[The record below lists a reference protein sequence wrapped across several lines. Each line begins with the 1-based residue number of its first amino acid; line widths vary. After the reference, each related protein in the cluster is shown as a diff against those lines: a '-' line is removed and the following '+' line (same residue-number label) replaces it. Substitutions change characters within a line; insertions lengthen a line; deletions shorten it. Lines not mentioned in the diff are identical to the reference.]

1 MASSISAAA
10 WTLARRLTPAPLVPL
25 ARRLF
30 NLMIANKDW
39 TEQEELILHLI
50 VPRNRGSVDVGANLG
65 SYTRR
70 LSKLTAFVHA
80 YEPDTQTAQLL
91 QSVGLPNVTVHNK
104 AVSDEIGQITY
115 RVPIVDG
122 HRVVSIAAVAKTFNG
137 KEFAGKQFA
146 EQTVPKTTLD
156 ELVGENIG
164 FVKIDVE
171 GHELELLNGA
181 RKLLTK
187 HRPIVLIEAEDRYRP
202 NAVRDVMEYFGSIGY
217 AGLFIYERS
226 ARAISEL
233 TPKMTDTRELN
244 RPVAKRV
251 EQGYVS
257 NFLFFPTHEA
267 AAHAAGVLN
276 AYFQSER

>member
-10 WTLARRLTPAPLVPL
+10 WTFARRLTPAPLVPL

-70 LSKLTAFVHA
+70 LSKLTPFVHA

-91 QSVGLPNVTVHNK
+91 QSAGLPNVTVHNK
-104 AVSDEIGQITY
+104 AVSDEIGQINY

-137 KEFAGKQFA
+137 KEFNGKEFV
-146 EQTVPKTTLD
+146 EQKVPKTTLD
-156 ELVGENIG
+156 KLADEDIG

-171 GHELELLNGA
+171 GHELEVLNGA
-181 RKLLTK
+181 RRLF
-187 HRPIVLIEAEDRYRP
+187 REQQPIVLIEAEDKHRS
-202 NAVRDVMEYFGSIGY
+202 NAVNDVKEYFRSIDY
-217 AGLFIYERS
+217 DGLFIYERT
-226 ARAISEL
+226 AHAISEL

-244 RPVAKRV
+244 RPVARV
-251 EQGYVS
+251 EQGYVN
-257 NFLFFPTHEA
+257 NFFFFPTHESA
-267 AAHAAGVLN
+267 VHAAGVLN
-276 AYFQSER
+276 AYFQSEQ